1 MVKRYEPKCSCGQG
15 DLMRPINDATED
27 ADQYV
32 EASDY
37 DALDLELS
45 QAYSERQREHELRVK
60 IAGDAEAHMFWRPIE
75 TAPKDGTWVLGFGDG
90 PGFAACNFV
99 AYYGITTDDPQ
110 PHWRSTFHAQ
120 TIWSRCGPTHWM
132 PLPSAPTSVGES

>member
-45 QAYSERQREHELRVK
+45 QAYSERQREHELRVR
-60 IAGDAEAHMFWRPIE
+60 IAGEADGIQDNFRALQARNRELH
-75 TAPKDGTWVLGFGDG
+75 AALKDMVDRWEPDG
-90 PGFAACNFV
+90 GSDKRMWQRAKDLLW
-99 AYYGITTDDPQ
+99 TQ
-110 PHWRSTFHAQ
+110 ST
-120 TIWSRCGPTHWM
+120 SEG
-132 PLPSAPTSVGES
+132 GK

>member
-45 QAYSERQREHELRVK
+45 QAYSERQREHELRVR
-60 IAGDAEAHMFWRPIE
+60 IAGDAEAHI
-75 TAPKDGTWVLGFGDG
+75 
-90 PGFAACNFV
+90 AALEAALMHSNEKISPSIARTMARFFTSW
-99 AYYGITTDDPQ
+99 AERLERTQ
-110 PHWRSTFHAQ
+110 ST
-120 TIWSRCGPTHWM
+120 
-132 PLPSAPTSVGES
+132 